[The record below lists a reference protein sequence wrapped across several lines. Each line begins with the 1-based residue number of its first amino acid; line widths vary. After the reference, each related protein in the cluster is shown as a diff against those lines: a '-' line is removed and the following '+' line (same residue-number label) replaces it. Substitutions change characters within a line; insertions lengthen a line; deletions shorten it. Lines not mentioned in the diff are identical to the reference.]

1 LEEYPVIVE
10 DVTYSYPTKENV
22 LKHISFKVKR
32 GEVLGIIGPNGA
44 GKTTL
49 CLSLNGI
56 VPQFFGGRMSGRVI
70 VAGMDTLEHTIAEL
84 STKVGI
90 VFQDPLDQLSGVAT
104 TLEEEVAFGLA
115 MLGFPKEEIDKRVK
129 KAIETVGLKGLE
141 GRSPY
146 ELSGGQQQRL
156 AIATVLAV
164 KPEIL
169 VLDEPTAQLD
179 PIGKFEVFE
188 TIKELAAGGQTIIV
202 AEHEIEELATF
213 ADEIIALYDG
223 EMVLKGQ
230 GKRVLSSVEKLKE
243 IGVDPPS
250 VTELTYVLRNELKIS
265 QQEEYPITLD
275 EAVKLYGEVFK

>member
-1 LEEYPVIVE
+1 MEEYPVIIE
-10 DVTYSYPTKENV
+10 DVTYSYPTRENV

-56 VPQFFGGRMSGRVI
+56 VPQFFGGRMSGKVI
-70 VAGMDTLEHTIAEL
+70 VAGMDTFEHTIAEL

-115 MLGFPKEEIDKRVK
+115 MLGFPKEEIDERVVE
-129 KAIETVGLKGLE
+129 AIETVGLKGLE

-223 EMVLKGQ
+223 EMVLKGE
-230 GKRVLSSVEKLKE
+230 GKKVLSSVEKLKE

-250 VTELTYVLRNELKIS
+250 VTELTHLLKNELGIS
-265 QQEEYPITLD
+265 QDEYPITLD
-275 EAVKLYGEVFK
+275 EAIKFYGEVLK

>member
-1 LEEYPVIVE
+1 LEEHPVIVE
-10 DVTYSYPTKENV
+10 DVTYSYPTRENV
-22 LKHISFKVKR
+22 LKHISFKVKK

-56 VPQFFGGRMSGRVI
+56 VPQFFGGRMSGKVI
-70 VAGMDTLEHTIAEL
+70 VAGMDTFEHTIAEL

-129 KAIETVGLKGLE
+129 EAIETVGLKGLE

-223 EMVLKGQ
+223 EMVLKGE
-230 GKRVLSSVEKLKE
+230 GKKVLSSVEKLKE

-250 VTELTYVLRNELKIS
+250 VTELTHLLRNELEIS
-265 QQEEYPITLD
+265 QDEYPITLD
-275 EAVKLYGEVFK
+275 EAIKLYGEVLK

>member
-1 LEEYPVIVE
+1 LEEYPVIIE
-10 DVTYSYPTKENV
+10 DVTYSYPTRENV

-56 VPQFFGGRMSGRVI
+56 VPQFFGGRMSGKVI
-70 VAGMDTLEHTIAEL
+70 VAGMDTFEHTIAEL

-115 MLGFPKEEIDKRVK
+115 MLGFPKEEIDERVVE
-129 KAIETVGLKGLE
+129 AIETVGLKGLE

-223 EMVLKGQ
+223 EMVLKGE
-230 GKRVLSSVEKLKE
+230 GKKVLSSVEKLKE

-250 VTELTYVLRNELKIS
+250 VTELTHLLKNELGIS
-265 QQEEYPITLD
+265 QDEYPITLD
-275 EAVKLYGEVFK
+275 EAIKFYGEVLK

>member
-1 LEEYPVIVE
+1 MEEYPVVVE
-10 DVTYSYPTKENV
+10 DVTYSYPTRENV
-22 LKHISFKVKR
+22 LKHISFKVKK

-56 VPQFFGGRMSGRVI
+56 VPQFFGGRMSGKVI
-70 VAGMDTLEHTIAEL
+70 VAGMDTFEHTIAEL

-90 VFQDPLDQLSGVAT
+90 VFQDPLDQLSGIAT

-129 KAIETVGLKGLE
+129 EAIETVGLKGLE

-188 TIKELAAGGQTIIV
+188 TIKELAASGQTIIV

-223 EMVLKGQ
+223 EIVLKGE
-230 GKRVLSSVEKLKE
+230 GKKVLSSVERLKE

-250 VTELTYVLRNELKIS
+250 VTELTHLLRNELEIS
-265 QQEEYPITLD
+265 QDEYPITLD
-275 EAVKLYGEVFK
+275 EAIKLYGEVLK